1 MTTST
6 TPTCADCG
14 QSTGEIIH
22 GQLSGQTFHE
32 DVTYCIE
39 ALKRALDAATAQMAA
54 LEAWLREGRD
64 ADGQD
69 RWICAPISATGP
81 IVARGHSTDDIVADT
96 LAQLADQ
103 LVARAGGV

>member
-1 MTTST
+1 MD
-6 TPTCADCG
+6 TPILTLD
-14 QSTGEIIH
+14 
-22 GQLSGQTFHE
+22 
-32 DVTYCIE
+32 E
-39 ALKRALDAATAQMAA
+39 AAA
-54 LEAWLREGRD
+54 LLKVKPEWLREGRD

-103 LVARAGGV
+103 LVARAGA